1 MVAINLSAY
10 RPLLA
15 EVESVTHHD
24 FFFFLPG
31 CESAGCLR
39 RRGWTRASRPGHTND
54 GSSQIQGGEPSA
66 DIDPDSVLDGCQS
79 CFV

>member
-39 RRGWTRASRPGHTND
+39 RRGRTRASRPGHTND
-54 GSSQIQGGEPSA
+54 GSSQIQGVERSA